1 LASVSTNAS
10 TYKVA
15 TKLED
20 WSFTGKE
27 KTSSLLS
34 IMENLRST
42 DNEELTSALDGRS
55 KEEWAMGLYWI
66 RLIWLKFQW
75 WSKVA
80 SSSACSLWS
89 FTPAATRQALQLI
102 ACKNQGLRKG
112 RSTTNY
118 EEPKTTGKTEFL

>member
-55 KEEWAMGLYWI
+55 KEE
-66 RLIWLKFQW
+66 
-75 WSKVA
+75 
-80 SSSACSLWS
+80 
-89 FTPAATRQALQLI
+89 
-102 ACKNQGLRKG
+102 
-112 RSTTNY
+112 
-118 EEPKTTGKTEFL
+118 